1 MPGTRHPGR
10 LDNESGSMLIE
21 LILAM
26 LFLAVAVGA
35 LVSVYSASVVSL
47 RHTSIEGN
55 ALTLVDRQIELYN
68 TLPYAFISLDSTTI
82 PGSTDSY
89 TTAHSTDSTIPGA
102 LGQVTGTTVAPGSC
116 TSPKAPQP
124 SCATQLVAGP
134 DVPHRHVHRVHH
146 STDGRQQ
153 GRQAGDVG
161 RAPRPE
167 RHRRPDPRAHP
178 ERLRPMQSAD
188 CGGRLDL
195 LRGVGATTRL
205 LAAFEHVPDRAR
217 IPTPPVVRGTP

>member
-134 DVPHRHVHRVHH
+134 D
-146 STDGRQQ
+146 GRTY
-153 GRQAGDVG
+153 RIDTYIVFITPPTAGSRAVKQVTSVARLVQSGTVG
-161 RAPRPE
+161 PI
-167 RHRRPDPRAHP
+167 
-178 ERLRPMQSAD
+178 
-188 CGGRLDL
+188 
-195 LRGVGATTRL
+195 
-205 LAAFEHVPDRAR
+205 RAR
-217 IPTPPVVRGTP
+217 IQSAYDQCNPPTAAVGSTC